1 VSSDVRVIAADLEN
15 PEHARAI
22 VDLTAA
28 YADDVMGNGGPLR
41 AGVLERLVPALREH
55 PTTIV
60 FLAYLDAAPVGIAT
74 CFLGFSTFAARP
86 LINVHDLAV
95 LPGHRGRGIGRA
107 LLAAVETHA
116 RQRGCVKLTLEAH
129 EKNHRARRVYERA
142 GFTNVVYGEATGG
155 SLFYAKA
162 L

>member
-1 VSSDVRVIAADLEN
+1 MSSEVHVIEADLEE

-28 YADDVMGNGGPLR
+28 YAEDVMGNGGPLP
-41 AGVLERLVPALREH
+41 AEVLERLVPALREH

-60 FLAYLDAAPVGIAT
+60 LLAYLQGQAAGIAT

-95 LPGHRGRGIGRA
+95 LPGYRGRGIGRA
-107 LLAAVETHA
+107 LLASVETHA
-116 RQRGCVKLTLEAH
+116 RQRGCVKITLEVQ
-129 EKNHRARRVYERA
+129 ENNHRARSVYERA
-142 GFTNVVYGEATGG
+142 GFANVVYGDTTGG
-155 SLFYAKA
+155 SLFYAKP